1 MKLTFLGTGT
11 SQGIPVIGCKCEVC
25 TSEDSKDKRLRTS
38 AMVEVNGTRIVFD
51 AGPDFRQQMLRTE
64 VDQLDA
70 VVFTH
75 EHKDHVAGLDDVRP
89 FNYMTKKDFQIYCTE
104 RVFETLK
111 REYRYVFDDSF
122 TYPGIPKVNPNFIT
136 NAAFEVKGV
145 ELMPIQVWHHKMPV
159 FGYRIGDMA
168 YITDANRIDEEEKQ
182 KLQGLKVLVL
192 NALRITEHISHFS
205 LEQALALAKELKAE
219 QVFFTHASHLLGKHE
234 EISTEL
240 PENVKLAFDGLT
252 VEIR

>member
-11 SQGIPVIGCKCEVC
+11 SQGIPVIGCTCEVC

-38 AMVEVNGTRIVFD
+38 AMVEVDGTRIVFD
-51 AGPDFRQQMLRTE
+51 TGPDFRQQMLRE
-64 VDQLDA
+64 NVKQLDA

-89 FNYMTKKDFQIYCTE
+89 YNYMTKKDFQIYCTAQ
-104 RVFETLK
+104 VFETLK
-111 REYRYVFDDSF
+111 REYKYVFDDGF
-122 TYPGIPKVNPNFIT
+122 TYPGIPRVNPNFIT
-136 NAAFEVKGV
+136 NEPFEVNGLK
-145 ELMPIQVWHHKMPV
+145 LTPIQVWHHKMPV
-159 FGYRIGDMA
+159 FGYRIGDFA
-168 YITDANRIDEEEKQ
+168 YITDANKIDPEEKL

-192 NALRITEHISHFS
+192 NALRISEHISHFS
-205 LEQALALAKELKAE
+205 LAEALALAEELKAE
-219 QVFFTHASHLLGKHE
+219 KVFFTHASHYLGKHA